1 MLLPFA
7 LACSRPSPEPAQRVP
22 TSPVVSAP
30 ASITTTALEKRGTV
44 IFKLPPGDK
53 SVSVEVVNSPAAIER
68 GLMFRQHMAP
78 DDGMLFLMPDNQVH
92 TFWMH
97 NTLIPLDMLFITK
110 EFTVTGIVENAEP
123 QTDTLRTVNKVSPFV
138 LEMNGGWCKANGV
151 TDGTK
156 VEFSDLE
163 AAAR

>member
-1 MLLPFA
+1 MLFVTA
-7 LACSRPSPEPAQRVP
+7 LACSRPAPEPAQRLP
-22 TSPVVSAP
+22 TPPLPSAQP
-30 ASITTTALEKRGTV
+30 TTPTIAQEKRGIVT
-44 IFKLPPGDK
+44 FKLPQGDK
-53 SVSVEVVNSPAAIER
+53 QISVEVVNSPATIER

-78 DDGMLFLMPDNQVH
+78 NDGMLFLMPDNQVH

-110 EFTVTGIVENAEP
+110 DFTVAGIVENAEP
-123 QTDTLRTVNKVSPFV
+123 QTDTLRTVNKVSQYV

-151 TDGTK
+151 TDGAK
-156 VEFSDLE
+156 VQFSDLE